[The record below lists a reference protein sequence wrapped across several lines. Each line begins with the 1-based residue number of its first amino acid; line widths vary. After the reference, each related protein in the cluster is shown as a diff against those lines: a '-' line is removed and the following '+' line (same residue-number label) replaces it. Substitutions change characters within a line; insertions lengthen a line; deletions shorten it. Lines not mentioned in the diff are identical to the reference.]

1 MDKKYLLIGAVV
13 ALVLALAVG
22 GVVMAQTATPQAS
35 PSGHGMAMPFM
46 GGMGPFGFM
55 GGRVQGTTNWSGFD
69 AEAGALKMTPDQL
82 FDALHSG
89 KSLSAIAT
97 AQGVQLSAVQQAAQA
112 AAKQQFTNAINQ
124 AVSSGRI
131 TQDRAN
137 WMLQGL
143 QNGWLGGGGFFG
155 AGRFGGMGRGMGPN
169 RHFQGRNAQPASP
182 SPTPTSPT
190 A

>member
-1 MDKKYLLIGAVV
+1 MLMSKKYLLIGAAVI
-13 ALVLALAVG
+13 LVLAL
-22 GVVMAQTATPQAS
+22 GVAGVAMAQTATPRAT
-35 PSGHGMAMPFM
+35 PSGRGMMPFM
-46 GGMGPFGFM
+46 GGMGAFGFM
-55 GGRVQGTTNWSGFD
+55 GGNGQRTTDWSTFD
-69 AEAGALKMTPDQL
+69 AEASTLKMPPDQL

-89 KSLSAIAT
+89 KSLSEIAT

-112 AAKQQFTNAINQ
+112 ASKQQFTNAINQ

-155 AGRFGGMGRGMGPN
+155 AGRFGGMRSNGTYQSRSA
-169 RHFQGRNAQPASP
+169 RPASP
-182 SPTPTSPT
+182 SPTPTSSPT